1 MKNITYSKKRRQKN
15 QRAAFFFLLP
25 GMIIYLCFI
34 GGPVLVSL
42 VLSLF
47 DYNILQPAEWIG
59 LNNFID
65 FFTNART
72 AVIFLN
78 TLKYALILIPLHTV
92 IGLLLALIADR
103 QINKWLS
110 VLTRTSVYFPY
121 LITTASAAVA
131 WFYILDNGNGVFNY
145 FLTRLGARPVNWLTD
160 GKYTYLS
167 LAIYSFWKYIGD
179 PFLFYLVGLQSIS
192 DDYFEAAKIDGGNAF
207 QIFFRV
213 KLPLLT
219 PTIFYVLVIK
229 TIHCF
234 QVFEEPYLLT
244 KGGPGDFTRSIALYL
259 YDSAFVNL
267 NMGYA
272 STIAVVLFTLTLLIT
287 LLLFY
292 SQKKWVCYDT

>member
-110 VLTRTSVYFPY
+110 VRDRKSV
-121 LITTASAAVA
+121 V
-131 WFYILDNGNGVFNY
+131 
-145 FLTRLGARPVNWLTD
+145 
-160 GKYTYLS
+160 
-167 LAIYSFWKYIGD
+167 
-179 PFLFYLVGLQSIS
+179 
-192 DDYFEAAKIDGGNAF
+192 
-207 QIFFRV
+207 
-213 KLPLLT
+213 
-219 PTIFYVLVIK
+219 
-229 TIHCF
+229 
-234 QVFEEPYLLT
+234 
-244 KGGPGDFTRSIALYL
+244 
-259 YDSAFVNL
+259 
-267 NMGYA
+267 
-272 STIAVVLFTLTLLIT
+272 
-287 LLLFY
+287 
-292 SQKKWVCYDT
+292 

>member
-179 PFLFYLVGLQSIS
+179 PFFLSF
-192 DDYFEAAKIDGGNAF
+192 
-207 QIFFRV
+207 
-213 KLPLLT
+213 
-219 PTIFYVLVIK
+219 
-229 TIHCF
+229 
-234 QVFEEPYLLT
+234 
-244 KGGPGDFTRSIALYL
+244 
-259 YDSAFVNL
+259 L
-267 NMGYA
+267 NF
-272 STIAVVLFTLTLLIT
+272 L
-287 LLLFY
+287 
-292 SQKKWVCYDT
+292 